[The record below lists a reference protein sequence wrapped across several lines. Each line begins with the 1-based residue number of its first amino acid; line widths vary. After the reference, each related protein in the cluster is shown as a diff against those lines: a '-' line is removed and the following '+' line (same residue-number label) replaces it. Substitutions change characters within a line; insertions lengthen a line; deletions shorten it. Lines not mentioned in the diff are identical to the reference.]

1 MQKPAKALK
10 VLQFCNKPPYPPKDG
25 GSIGMHNVSQA
36 FLDRGFYLTILSV
49 NSEKHF
55 VDVSR
60 LPEKYIKA
68 TKFQAI
74 EVDLSVKIFPAFV
87 NLFYSKKSY
96 NISRF
101 YNDKMAEELIH
112 ILKRNSFD
120 IIQLESVFLK
130 DYIPIIRKY
139 SDAKLVLRA
148 PNVEFIIWQ
157 RLAEIERNII
167 KKFYLNILTKRLKK
181 EELDTF
187 KDVDAIYTVTE
198 RDMNIIKSFGFE
210 KPIAF
215 IPTGIDVTK
224 NLDTSEVDVEYPS
237 IFHLGALDWM
247 PNQEAVKW
255 LLDNVWP
262 KLHKNFPELKFYIAG
277 RRPPKW
283 LLDIKIDGVE
293 VVGEVDDAAKFMKSK
308 AIMPVPL
315 FSGSGMRVKI
325 IEAMMLKKAVVS
337 TSIGIEGIIHKVG
350 EDVLIANNAEEF
362 VDRIG
367 LLIED
372 SEKYNNICDSA
383 KENIEQNYSNEVLSK
398 KLGVFLE
405 DIYSEERESRR

>member
-1 MQKPAKALK
+1 MQEPAKALK
-10 VLQFCNKPPYPPKDG
+10 VLQICNKPPYPPKDG

-36 FLDRGFYLTILSV
+36 FIDEGFDLTVLSI

-60 LPEKYIKA
+60 LPEKYIKE

-74 EVDLSVKIFPAFV
+74 EVDLSVKIFPAFA
-87 NLFYSKKSY
+87 NLFYTKKSY

-101 YNDKMAEELIH
+101 YNKKMAEKLIEVLNGN
-112 ILKRNSFD
+112 IFD
-120 IIQLESVFLK
+120 IIQIESIFLK

-139 SDAKLVLRA
+139 SNAKLVLRA
-148 PNVEFIIWQ
+148 PNVEFVIWQ
-157 RLAEIERNII
+157 RLAEIERNPL

-181 EELDTF
+181 EELETF
-187 KDVDAIYTVTE
+187 NKVDAIYTVTE
-198 RDMNIIKSFGFE
+198 RDMNIIQSFGFR
-210 KPIAF
+210 KPITYV
-215 IPTGIDVTK
+215 PTGIDITK
-224 NLDTSEVDVEYPS
+224 NIDITDVEVEYPS

-255 LLDNVWP
+255 LLDKVWP
-262 KLHKNFPELKFYIAG
+262 QLHDRYPDLKFYIAG

-283 LLDIKIDGVE
+283 LLCIKTDGVE
-293 VVGEVDDAAKFMKSK
+293 VVGEVDDAAQFMKSK

-337 TSIGIEGIIHKVG
+337 TTIGIEGIIHNDEK
-350 EDVLIANNAEEF
+350 DVLIANNAEEF
-362 VDRIG
+362 
-367 LLIED
+367 IE
-372 SEKYNNICDSA
+372 SISVLVSNYEEYNGICENAKKNIN
-383 KENIEQNYSNEVLSK
+383 KNYSNEVLSRKLIDFLK
-398 KLGVFLE
+398 KKMM
-405 DIYSEERESRR
+405 IY

>member
-1 MQKPAKALK
+1 MRESAKAMK

-36 FLDRGFYLTILSV
+36 FIDEGFDLTVLSI

-55 VDVSR
+55 VDVSK
-60 LPEKYIKA
+60 LPEKYIKE

-74 EVDLSVKIFPAFV
+74 EVDLSVKIFPAFA
-87 NLFYSKKSY
+87 NLFYTKKSY

-101 YNDKMAEELIH
+101 YDSKMAKKLIE
-112 ILKRNSFD
+112 ILKQNSFD
-120 IIQLESVFLK
+120 IIQIESIFLK

-139 SDAKLVLRA
+139 SNAKLVLRA

-157 RLAEIERNII
+157 RLAEIERNPL

-181 EELDTF
+181 EELETF
-187 KDVDAIYTVTE
+187 KNVDAIYTVTE
-198 RDMNIIKSFGFE
+198 RDMNIILSFGFR
-210 KPIAF
+210 KSITF
-215 IPTGIDVTK
+215 VPTGIDVTK
-224 NLDTSEVDVEYPS
+224 SIETSEVEVEYPS

-262 KLHKNFPELKFYIAG
+262 QLHNRYPDLKFYIAG

-283 LLDIKIDGVE
+283 LLDIKADGVK
-293 VVGEVDDAAKFMKSK
+293 VVGEVDDAAQFMKSK

-337 TSIGIEGIIHKVG
+337 TTIGIEGIMHNDGK
-350 EDVLIANNAEEF
+350 DVLIANTAEEF
-362 VDRIG
+362 
-367 LLIED
+367 IE
-372 SEKYNNICDSA
+372 SISILVSNTKKYNSICDNA
-383 KENIEQNYSNEVLSK
+383 KKNIDKNYSNEVLSR
-398 KLGVFLE
+398 KLIDFM
-405 DIYSEERESRR
+405 YNNH